1 MNTPYNQLND
11 RDLEAL
17 HDRLQD
23 VERAE
28 MDRYALLLGKVKR
41 EIERRKMW
49 NSDDLRER
57 ESVGNYRG
65 LA

>member
-1 MNTPYNQLND
+1 MNTPYNLLND

-41 EIERRKMW
+41 EMERRKMW